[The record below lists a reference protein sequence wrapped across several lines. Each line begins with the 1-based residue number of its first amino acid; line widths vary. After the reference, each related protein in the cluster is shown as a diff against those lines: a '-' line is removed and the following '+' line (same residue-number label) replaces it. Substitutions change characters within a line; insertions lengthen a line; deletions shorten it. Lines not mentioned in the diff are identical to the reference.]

1 MSYDTRVEKLVTMKG
16 IVTEWVW
23 RNPHCFILYEVKDAD
38 GEAVQWTAETS
49 STFSMTGEFG
59 WSRTTLNPGDEI
71 TISVAPSRAGT
82 TAAGLLYKVVA
93 SDGEVLIEDPSRLL
107 EERRPIPSGVKS
119 RAEGVC
125 TMRSVVAVLVAGVA
139 VWMMSAVVLAQSG
152 ALATMPTLPDRCAT
166 GGGQECE
173 GSAVR
178 FP

>member
-82 TAAGLLYKVVA
+82 AAGLLYKVVA

-107 EERRPIPSGVKS
+107 EERRP
-119 RAEGVC
+119 
-125 TMRSVVAVLVAGVA
+125 
-139 VWMMSAVVLAQSG
+139 
-152 ALATMPTLPDRCAT
+152 
-166 GGGQECE
+166 
-173 GSAVR
+173 
-178 FP
+178 FPLE

>member
-1 MSYDTRVEKLVTMKG
+1 MNCKRVPCVGVLALFAVLLTGIAPAPVPLFAHHGSGVSYDTRVEKLVTMKG

-82 TAAGLLYKVVA
+82 AAGLLYKVVA

-107 EERRPIPSGVKS
+107 EERRP
-119 RAEGVC
+119 
-125 TMRSVVAVLVAGVA
+125 
-139 VWMMSAVVLAQSG
+139 
-152 ALATMPTLPDRCAT
+152 
-166 GGGQECE
+166 
-173 GSAVR
+173 
-178 FP
+178 FPLE